1 MRAID
6 SALGLTGASTT
17 ALWMGSVVHAHAGDV
32 AKAIEYAERS
42 LRMTPFGRES
52 SLAYVGLAMAYS
64 ASGDFAA
71 AVEAAA
77 KAIQANPRFSLLHVL
92 HAAALSRLDRVAEA
106 QAAAAR
112 VQECEP
118 DFTISR
124 FVQSHT
130 GRADIWERRS
140 KAPCRRETPRDQ

>member
-1 MRAID
+1 M
-6 SALGLTGASTT
+6 

-42 LRMTPFGRES
+42 LSMMPFGRES

-77 KAIQANPRFSLLHVL
+77 KGIQANPRFSLLHVL

-130 GRADIWERRS
+130 GRAVILEPIGDALRRLGM
-140 KAPCRRETPRDQ
+140 PEE

>member
-1 MRAID
+1 
-6 SALGLTGASTT
+6 
-17 ALWMGSVVHAHAGDV
+17 
-32 AKAIEYAERS
+32 
-42 LRMTPFGRES
+42 
-52 SLAYVGLAMAYS
+52 MAYS

-112 VQECEP
+112 VLECEP

-130 GRADIWERRS
+130 GRADIWEPIGDALRRLGM
-140 KAPCRRETPRDQ
+140 PEE